1 MKIITLLIFLLATV
15 PFDNAN
21 AQWSNLQGGAN
32 DPVRDFYSDST
43 NQLYVVGRFTQI
55 GSKNIN
61 QIAIWDGS
69 DWSSFGSNDKFSSPG
84 DVRCITKFNNQIII
98 GGRFDSIGNT
108 LVNNVARW
116 NGVAWES
123 MDAGFD
129 NGVAD
134 LYEYNHELYAGGSFD
149 FSGSKIIRALAK
161 WNGQNWDTVGDLV
174 GDISCFTEYD
184 NKLII
189 AGSYHLQSIPRG
201 NIIGFDGTSWDTTF
215 SKMNNTVIRVRNI
228 QMNP

>member
-1 MKIITLLIFLLATV
+1 MKKITLLIFLLATV

-84 DVRCITKFNNQIII
+84 DVLYYSIPAARYLYLILNQSPTHAST
-98 GGRFDSIGNT
+98 D
-108 LVNNVARW
+108 
-116 NGVAWES
+116 
-123 MDAGFD
+123 
-129 NGVAD
+129 
-134 LYEYNHELYAGGSFD
+134 
-149 FSGSKIIRALAK
+149 IRPLFIP
-161 WNGQNWDTVGDLV
+161 QDP
-174 GDISCFTEYD
+174 
-184 NKLII
+184 
-189 AGSYHLQSIPRG
+189 AGSCG
-201 NIIGFDGTSWDTTF
+201 NLS
-215 SKMNNTVIRVRNI
+215 TV
-228 QMNP
+228 